1 MILGRVDFA
10 IFRSIFVCLDLPRPP
25 HRHNVMPD
33 HWTKWKLNKKEEKEV
48 EEHEKTVYDGS
59 IAMGNTV
66 EDAQKA
72 AREAKLAKTKARRTN
87 QKTVMCTKRHIMFI
101 QLNSKDF
108 DRLFLEFFTD
118 KAMKEQKMARAAAKK
133 SGTVTT
139 VATTAGTYIDKD
151 SLPPEANT
159 SYYEKLMDSM
169 NVILANHNF
178 CDIQT
183 AEALPIVDGAKTS
196 GVQAGVI

>member
-59 IAMGNTV
+59 VALGNTV

-72 AREAKLAKTKARRTN
+72 AREAKLAKTKACRTKPKNCHVHKKTHYVHSTQFRRFRP
-87 QKTVMCTKRHIMFI
+87 TVF
-101 QLNSKDF
+101 
-108 DRLFLEFFTD
+108 
-118 KAMKEQKMARAAAKK
+118 
-133 SGTVTT
+133 
-139 VATTAGTYIDKD
+139 
-151 SLPPEANT
+151 
-159 SYYEKLMDSM
+159 
-169 NVILANHNF
+169 
-178 CDIQT
+178 
-183 AEALPIVDGAKTS
+183 
-196 GVQAGVI
+196 GVLH